1 MTDDVRTLNDLL
13 DGERI
18 AMLVTADH
26 RARPMMVL
34 DNERDRL
41 WFLTSKAVDWVER
54 LKDEER
60 VTLTLADTDDA
71 LFVSLTG
78 TIGTTTDQAK
88 LDELW
93 NPAMDAWFDGREDP
107 NLVALHV
114 DVVDGEWW
122 DGPGTGVGRAIRG
135 LAGVI
140 TGDGERTMGEKGDVA
155 S

>member
-1 MTDDVRTLNDLL
+1 MADDSRTLEDLL

-34 DNERDRL
+34 DQDRDRL
-41 WFLTSKAVDWVER
+41 WFLTSRTADWVES
-54 LKDEER
+54 LSDGER

-78 TIGTTTDQAK
+78 TAATTTDQAT
-88 LDELW
+88 LDRLW
-93 NPAMDAWFDGREDP
+93 NGAMDAWFDGRDDP

-122 DGPGTGVGRAIRG
+122 DGPSTGVGRAIRG
-135 LAGVI
+135 IAGVI
-140 TGDGERTMGEKGDVA
+140 TGDGERTMGEQGDVTT
-155 S
+155 